1 MNIDTS
7 LLLEPQR
14 EHAVKALNSL
24 FLNGVFADLSETGTG
39 KTYNAAW
46 VAKNLNV
53 PVVVVCP
60 KIVKKTWN
68 EVLAKFGIKAHLV
81 INYEKLMRGNT
92 EHLSFRNKCDANHT
106 FYDIKFPKDALV
118 IVDEAHKC
126 KGWKSKNSDFLIACK
141 AQGYKLLLLSATAA
155 TNPLEMKSFGYATLL
170 HQLSDFR
177 SFLFDSG
184 AYNCRYGGYQIDI
197 ASERTKRAMQEM
209 HSFLFD
215 QLQCAGRMTRK
226 AFGSIFPDN
235 RIIVDAFDMGSNTDK
250 IQRVYDMMEAELA
263 KLERDSSG
271 YKEHHF
277 AIMTKARR
285 MAELLKVP
293 TMVNMAEDWFDEG
306 ISPVLF
312 VNYTDT
318 VEAIMNKFNKMK
330 KFEGKVGVIVGGQS
344 EKQRQLHIDE
354 FQADKKRI
362 MIVNTQ
368 AGGAG
373 VSLHDLSGNFPRHTI
388 LNPSWSAINML
399 QSFGRVHR
407 AEAKTPTIQTIMF
420 AAETVEE
427 NICHRVKA
435 KLANLD
441 MLNDGDLDFSRSL
454 MFG

>member
-1 MNIDTS
+1 MNVDLS

-24 FLNGVFADLSETGTG
+24 FLNGVFADLSETGCG
-39 KTYNAAW
+39 KTYSAAW

-68 EVLAKFGIKAHLV
+68 EVLAKFGIKAHVV

-92 EHLSFRNKCDANHT
+92 EHLSFRNKCDVNYT
-106 FYDIKFPKDALV
+106 FYEIKFPKDALV

-170 HQLSDFR
+170 HTLDNFR
-177 SFLFDSG
+177 SFLFDAG
-184 AYNCRYGGYQIDI
+184 AFNCRYGGYQIDI

-250 IQRVYDMMEAELA
+250 IQRVYDIMEAELA
-263 KLERDSSG
+263 KLENDSSK

-285 MAELLKVP
+285 MSELLKVP

-306 ISPVLF
+306 MSPVLF

-318 VEAIMNKFNKMK
+318 VDAILNKLNKMK
-330 KFEGKVGVIVGGQS
+330 KFEGKIGVIVGGQS
-344 EKQRQLHIDE
+344 EKQRSQIEDD
-354 FQADKKRI
+354 FRSDKLRL
-362 MIVNTQ
+362 MVVNLA
-368 AGGAG
+368 AGNAG
-373 VSLHDLSGNFPRHTI
+373 MSLHDLNGNHARASLI
-388 LNPSWSAINML
+388 SPSFSAIHL
-399 QSFGRVHR
+399 VQALGRIHR
-407 AEAKTPTIQTIMF
+407 AEGKTPCLQTIMF
-420 AAETVEE
+420 AADTIEE
-427 NICHRVKA
+427 HACYRCQAKINNI
-435 KLANLD
+435 D
-441 MLNDGDLDFSRSL
+441 MLNDGDLTSGISVVR
-454 MFG
+454 